1 MEHRTKAGM
10 TLAELIKH
18 AMNDLEITNAEF
30 EEIMNLAHAD
40 GHVDPAEQRMLGEL
54 QAMIASG
61 TVTRVRA

>member
-1 MEHRTKAGM
+1 MEHKTKAGM
-10 TLAELIKH
+10 TLAELIKK

-30 EEIMNLAHAD
+30 DEIMKLANAD

-54 QAMIASG
+54 QSMIASG

>member
-10 TLAELIKH
+10 TLAELIKN

-54 QAMIASG
+54 QAMITSG
-61 TVTRVRA
+61 TVTRVR